1 MLTATRGEAGEAG
14 ETTPRAVPLS
24 QVRTAELEAALG
36 VLGVTEHH
44 WLDHPDGGCADV
56 DPEPAVRQIVALL
69 DVVGPDTVIT
79 FGPDGYTG
87 HPDHRAVSRWTEF
100 ALARHG
106 GRPRLLHAVA
116 RDEVVDPALD
126 EDFGVFELG
135 RPRVCPDDELAIL
148 LALDGVLLDRKVEA
162 LLQQVSQ
169 TGGLVEAVG
178 LERFRAWVAVE
189 SFAEPASR

>member
-1 MLTATRGEAGEAG
+1 M
-14 ETTPRAVPLS
+14 
-24 QVRTAELEAALG
+24 
-36 VLGVTEHH
+36 
-44 WLDHPDGGCADV
+44 
-56 DPEPAVRQIVALL
+56 
-69 DVVGPDTVIT
+69 
-79 FGPDGYTG
+79 
-87 HPDHRAVSRWTEF
+87 
-100 ALARHG
+100 ARE
-106 GRPRLLHAVA
+106 
-116 RDEVVDPALD
+116 EVVDPSLD

-135 RPRVCPDDELAIL
+135 RPRVCADDELAIL